1 MDNVTSVL
9 RKHFIKEFNARRSQT
24 KHKDR
29 WKDNEE
35 SGKCI
40 MRNEHWRSK
49 LNQTQIKL
57 LEEGDTKKWDSTL
70 FFHVLL
76 FSSWCLLARKIQDTK
91 FDIMINANVARAKTN
106 GDLSCLRSKDRI
118 IIDLVDDP
126 FFTEVTDVCRN
137 QFQMLRPFKFP
148 EGYKG
153 HHQSQ
158 ITVDVYVCKKT
169 WGYVEELRR
178 LRNTSF
184 AHSNKACATVQEL
197 NNIVR
202 NVERIYQNLNVS
214 QEVINDMKAI
224 KDGKATIHTVY
235 VYKYNIY
242 NCMHRL

>member
-9 RKHFIKEFNARRSQT
+9 RKHFKKELDTRWSQT
-24 KHKDR
+24 KHKDH

-35 SGKCI
+35 SGKCL
-40 MRNEHWRSK
+40 MRNERWRSK

-57 LEEGDTKKWDSTL
+57 LEEGDTRKWDSTL

-76 FSSWCLLARKIQDTK
+76 FSSWCLLARKIQGTQ
-91 FDIMINANVARAKTN
+91 FDIRINSNVAIAKTN
-106 GDLSCLRSKDRI
+106 GDLRCLRSKGKI

-126 FFTEVTDVCRN
+126 FFTEVTSVDRN
-137 QFQMLRPFKFP
+137 QFNISRPFKFP

-153 HHQSQ
+153 QRQSQ

-169 WGYVEELRR
+169 WGYVDELRN

-184 AHSNKACATVQEL
+184 AHSIKAYATVQEL
-197 NNIVR
+197 DNIVC
-202 NVERIYQNLNVS
+202 NVERIYKNLNVS

-224 KDGKATIHTVY
+224 KNGKATITYCLCV
-235 VYKYNIY
+235 
-242 NCMHRL
+242 